1 VAVLVFAQAFQVV
14 ITSILLAIVAHS
26 DEQAKNN
33 AAGFNSLHD
42 RTYGEI
48 QRLEAKV
55 DSLTYRPGP

>member
-14 ITSILLAIVAHS
+14 ITSILLALVAHS
-26 DEQAKNN
+26 HEQAKNN

-48 QRLEAKV
+48 
-55 DSLTYRPGP
+55 